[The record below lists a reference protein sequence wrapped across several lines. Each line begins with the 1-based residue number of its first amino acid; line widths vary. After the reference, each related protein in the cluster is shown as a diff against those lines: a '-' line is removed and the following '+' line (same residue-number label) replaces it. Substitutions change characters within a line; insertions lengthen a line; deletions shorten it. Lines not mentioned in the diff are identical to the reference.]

1 MCIMLDVARRRATM
15 LESVADCCFPSFGSV
30 NLWVMCFWVYV
41 YRRLKGLFVFPLI
54 ALWLVSLKTCLK
66 HYYLWPDAFF
76 FLTKSYW
83 IMSVAPSP
91 EFQMHT
97 VEKLAIASAWQV
109 GSISV
114 LSPCNAWASSWLTG
128 TTADCAA
135 IRVRLPGH
143 WSNAAMGRRSRSC
156 STDQN
161 GSFQEPTPTGAKWA
175 GVVRP
180 HLRQAWLTDGSVW
193 GPFANIPADLY
204 FSRFIESYEL
214 LSCITLNM
222 QMFPLLTHE
231 VIYWLLTISLR
242 GWPFYVP
249 SSINRILFTILYIWY
264 IAHCLTTRSTGSSGL
279 LHIVY
284 ISFFI
289 PVEPVFKKMY

>member
-1 MCIMLDVARRRATM
+1 MSIGGWRAY
-15 LESVADCCFPSFGSV
+15 LFSPS
-30 NLWVMCFWVYV
+30 L
-41 YRRLKGLFVFPLI
+41 LFDLFPL
-54 ALWLVSLKTCLK
+54 K
-66 HYYLWPDAFF
+66 HVWNIIISGQMPF

-114 LSPCNAWASSWLTG
+114 LSPCNAWASSWPTG

-193 GPFANIPADLY
+193 GPFANIPADLCQ
-204 FSRFIESYEL
+204 FIL
-214 LSCITLNM
+214 
-222 QMFPLLTHE
+222 
-231 VIYWLLTISLR
+231 
-242 GWPFYVP
+242 
-249 SSINRILFTILYIWY
+249 
-264 IAHCLTTRSTGSSGL
+264 
-279 LHIVY
+279 
-284 ISFFI
+284 
-289 PVEPVFKKMY
+289 